1 MLNKNKIINLCVV
14 DVNDGG
20 EVYIENGF
28 NMKDDVF
35 EVLEY
40 KYDSECKYEKL
51 EECSLEDGIND
62 LREYYNRLDD
72 CSEEDWKLF
81 NNIVDLFRIKVGN
94 KKGKFYGWDI
104 EYDSELVFVE
114 E

>member
-20 EVYIENGF
+20 NVFVESGSE
-28 NMKDDVF
+28 MKEDSF

-40 KYDSECKYEKL
+40 KFDSECKYEKL
-51 EECSLEDGIND
+51 EECSLEEGIDD
-62 LREYYNRLDD
+62 LRGYYNRFDD
-72 CSEEDWKLF
+72 VEDWSEF
-81 NNIVDLFRIKVGN
+81 DKVVEKFKEMIGS
-94 KKGKFYGWDI
+94 KIGKFYGWDI